1 VNGLPSEQRSAVNPS
16 SDVRISRWKGLAIVL
31 AMAFLF
37 LVWGIFI
44 FFMVGDK
51 GQPGWNFGVVK
62 DTPGESAYSTERE

>member
-1 VNGLPSEQRSAVNPS
+1 MNATPSEKLSAVNSGP
-16 SDVRISRWKGLAIVL
+16 DAGNAQWKAWILII
-31 AMAFLF
+31 AMAFSF
-37 LVWGIFI
+37 LAWGIFI